1 MDAPASVLLRTDSP
15 PAPPADQ
22 MALDATLLL
31 EEDTPPRLRF
41 YRWEAP
47 SLTFGY
53 AQRWRDIVPLVP
65 GGGPARAARR
75 PTGGGIVFHGD
86 DLTFSAAF
94 PAPPA
99 WNPSRLYADLHARLL
114 RTLAGVG
121 YAASTWHTPA
131 SSAPHTT
138 NGPLQCFASPV
149 PMDLTTPDGK
159 SKILGGALR
168 RVRTRV
174 LYQGSLRLSPTLPD
188 TPTLRDALAAAWVSF
203 LGCTAVSPAPAP
215 SPSPSLLARYR
226 SDAWLERR

>member
-1 MDAPASVLLRTDSP
+1 MILLRTDSP
-15 PAPPADQ
+15 SAPPSDQ
-22 MALDATLLL
+22 MALDAALLL
-31 EEDTPPRLRF
+31 DEAAPPRLRF
-41 YRWEAP
+41 YRWNAP
-47 SLTFGY
+47 ALTFGY
-53 AQRWRDIVPLVP
+53 AQRWRDVAPLVP
-65 GGGPARAARR
+65 GGDPARAARR

-86 DLTFSAAF
+86 DLTFTAAF

-99 WNPSRLYADLHARLL
+99 WNPTRLYADLHAHLL
-114 RTLAGVG
+114 RALISIGHP
-121 YAASTWHTPA
+121 AAVWHQPA
-131 SSAPHTT
+131 SSAPHTPD
-138 NGPLQCFASPV
+138 GPLRCFSSPV